1 MVVEGILGL
10 NVCVPIVL
18 AAKED
23 RMPWLDGGTWI
34 C

>member
-1 MVVEGILGL
+1 MEEGNRMVVDGNLDL

-23 RMPWLDGGTWI
+23 RLS
-34 C
+34 